1 MNDFI
6 PSSDKEL
13 VLWATNLRDKLAD
26 DGAALGLTPAEIE
39 EAKEW
44 CEAIIKSV
52 TLFEKSKANYE
63 SASNLKK
70 QELKIRLSQ
79 ARKFAKDVKRKNSYT
94 TAIGSGLGIVG
105 TETVFNPSDYRPEI
119 TVKAFPGYV
128 QISFVKKGVEGIH
141 LYTRKKGE
149 AGWQK
154 LNYFAHS
161 PAKDT
166 RGLEVESQPE
176 NREYMAIG
184 VKKDQEIGN
193 ESKIVSVAFA
203 G

>member
-6 PSSDKEL
+6 PSSDKDL
-13 VLWATNLRDKLAD
+13 VVWATNLRDNLEEK
-26 DGAALGLTPAEIE
+26 GAALGLTPAEIE
-39 EAKEW
+39 EAKAW
-44 CEAIIKSV
+44 CDGIIKSV
-52 TLFEKSKANYE
+52 TLYEKSKANYE

-70 QELKIRLSQ
+70 QQLKEGLSK

-105 TETVFNPSDYRPEI
+105 TETVFNPSDYKPEI

-128 QISFVKKGVEGIH
+128 KISFVKKGVEGIN

-166 RGLEVESQPE
+166 RGLETE
-176 NREYMAIG
+176 NQAEIREYMAIG